1 MFPPVSDG
9 PGQQDP
15 AAAAKAPLP
24 PLGNLSRGGSSA
36 PSRGDFL
43 KDMVSG
49 LAPVARGVAMIHH
62 GIDMIRSA
70 NLIDPQ
76 ILQQFKAF
84 AGALLPLSAQ
94 QLAVPGGAPQ
104 QGAPPT
110 MGQGGIPPAGMG
122 PPPAGP
128 PPPMAPPQGGSQT
141 VQ

>member
-24 PLGNLSRGGSSA
+24 PLGRTPRGGSS

-43 KDMVSG
+43 KNMVSG
-49 LAPVARGVAMIHH
+49 LAPVERGVAMIHH
-62 GIDMIRSA
+62 GIDMIQSA
-70 NLIDPQ
+70 GLVDPQ
-76 ILQQFKAF
+76 ILTQFRAF
-84 AGALLPLSAQ
+84 AGALIPLSVQ

-110 MGQGGIPPAGMG
+110 MGQGGIPPAGGMGG
-122 PPPAGP
+122 PPTPAGP
-128 PPPMAPPQGGSQT
+128 PPGGPGPGQGM